1 MKFYIFLLAGAAV
14 LLLDHTKCV
23 CADSSTLKHNAG
35 EMAVQH
41 EHENGHPHTG
51 LPIKLDET
59 GSKLQVKGK
68 NGLPNIMD
76 RHLSKNSKNSKT
88 CNPKNEPFRL
98 YDTFAVGNEDERFEL
113 CIRGCPDYFYP
124 SEFVVA
130 GSTASKTAKE
140 CCDKYPNTSPE
151 GYCFNADQACVC
163 EKQPFYHFDV
173 DGFKSCQ
180 RACSLVEET
189 YFLFN
194 VLPSSP
200 TPYTTGEECCK
211 DKGCSTDIDGTKAF
225 FDYCCDPKEQPFYF
239 YSGEILRPEFG
250 SIDICTRYCPRAA
263 YGLTLAQGSKASK
276 TAKECCAKNPNTS
289 PEGFC
294 FDADEACFKDKQLCE
309 KQLWYHYDFT
319 RPDNST
325 VLGCGRGCSFVPV
338 NYYQFGVLPTSTTGY
353 TTADECCA
361 ENECEIIRDFCSA
374 TASTSSAKAVT
385 TNPKFS
391 ALGIM
396 TEGVGFGHAFGL
408 MDDVDEDKGLF
419 V

>member
-1 MKFYIFLLAGAAV
+1 MKYIPQFISFLLAGAAV
-14 LLLDHTKCV
+14 LLPDQTKCV
-23 CADSSTLKHNAG
+23 CADSSTLDHNAG
-35 EMAVQH
+35 EMAVQS
-41 EHENGHPHTG
+41 HTG

-98 YDTFAVGNEDERFEL
+98 YDTFGNEDERFEL
-113 CIRGCPDYFYP
+113 CQRGCPDYFYP

-180 RACSLVEET
+180 RDCSLVEAA

-194 VLPSSP
+194 YLPSSP

-225 FDYCCDPKEQPFYF
+225 FDYCCDPKEQPFYL
-239 YSGEILRPEFG
+239 YSDIT
-250 SIDICTRYCPRAA
+250 SIEICTRACPSDS
-263 YGLTLAQGSKASK
+263 YGLTLVQGSKASK

-294 FDADEACFKDKQLCE
+294 FDQDYACSKDKQLCE
-309 KQLWYHYDFT
+309 KRLWYHYDFI
-319 RPDNST
+319 RPTDNST
-325 VLGCGRGCSFVPV
+325 VLGCRRGCSVLQG
-338 NYYQFGVLPTSTTGY
+338 NYYVYGVLPTSTTGY
-353 TTADECCA
+353 TTVGECCD
-361 ENECEIIRDFCSA
+361 ENECEITGTIDRCDVST
-374 TASTSSAKAVT
+374 TASTSSAKTVT
-385 TNPKFS
+385 TNTKFS

-396 TEGVGFGHAFGL
+396 TEGFGGVGYAFGL
-408 MDDVDEDKGLF
+408 LDDTNDEKGLF